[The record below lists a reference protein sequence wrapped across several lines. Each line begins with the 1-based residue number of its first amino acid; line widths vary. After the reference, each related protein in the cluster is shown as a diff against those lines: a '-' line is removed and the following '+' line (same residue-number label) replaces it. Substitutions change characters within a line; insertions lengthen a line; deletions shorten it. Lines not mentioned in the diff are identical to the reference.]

1 MKKIK
6 HLMIWM
12 GLLLCLVS
20 CKDAMETIGLGGDE
34 IPAEGVVLNINLP
47 NFSEKQLGTRADA
60 SETES
65 INKLTLLYYDSSS
78 KYLSKEDCTNQLT
91 DANKQS
97 NGSYSIKANTPKEA
111 SYIQVV
117 ANADVTDAETVDLQD
132 ITKAAERTPSLTQP
146 VCWGSIKITDLLTPE
161 TAKISL
167 LRSNAKI
174 TLKVAEGIKGIFPEE
189 SAGLIINNTAKK
201 TAIAPKGYK
210 EPTDKGLATTT
221 EFSSTNV
228 GDGSSRVVAVNETSI
243 GQANIIIKAEYVD
256 ATTKKAV
263 EGYYKVGLY
272 NKDKSSQFALLRNH
286 NYTITVTKVNDYG
299 FKTLDEA
306 IKAQPENRIEAEIKD
321 DNPAI
326 TKMIACKD
334 YELGVCDDQSVEATA
349 AEATEEIK
357 ATITL
362 VTTLSSATSADDKL
376 YGVSI
381 NPPAN
386 SWIKFD
392 KDKDVK
398 ETTLP
403 ELGSKSSP
411 GMKYVLTFTLDP
423 NIHET
428 PRTGTVTISSG
439 DLKLDLKITQAG
451 YDFMRDDPKR
461 KVIMLENDREYNW
474 NYFAW
479 LDNDVKGIRPDQM
492 QNVKRNNGLHF
503 TVGKNAY
510 SYKIPKKTGDK
521 LPGDV
526 QTYTDGH
533 FTVSADGD
541 YWKVTLNDDRDNN
554 YDLWK
559 GTFTITNANGI
570 NITYTVYHTGIF
582 HEITDEMAN
591 KYELAEGGDDNLKVK
606 GMFYYGVVKVRGKD
620 HTYLM
625 LDRNLGATDNSPY
638 IPDVNE
644 LKDHKGAIGGYF
656 KIADDKDAYGKD
668 KDKKDKKKWNLS
680 STLSPKGFEIPE
692 KSVFEDLIAKGTL
705 KTEIRT
711 TSLGESYYCTSMNT
725 INSELKTIYLP
736 YGGYLEGESHKYPMH
751 VVFWTKT
758 LVSGTQGFSVESPE
772 YGYWYNYFD
781 IFNSK
786 KGMSNVRFVSGS
798 NGNNTGRYKAMPL
811 RLVCVLQ

>member
-6 HLMIWM
+6 HLMIWI
-12 GLLLCLVS
+12 GLLLSLVS
-20 CKDAMETIGLGGDE
+20 CKDTMEAIGLGGDE
-34 IPAEGVVLNINLP
+34 IPAEGLVLNIDLP

-60 SETES
+60 TETES
-65 INKLTLLYYDSSS
+65 INKLTLLYYDSSN
-78 KYLSKEDCTNQLT
+78 KYLGKEDCTNQLT
-91 DANKQS
+91 KTNKQS
-97 NGSYSIKANTPKEA
+97 NGSYNIKVNAQKEA

-117 ANADVTDAETVDLQD
+117 ANAEVTDGEASDLQD
-132 ITKAAERTPSLTQP
+132 ISKAADRTPSLTEP
-146 VCWGSIKITDLLTPE
+146 VCWGSIKVTDLLTPE

-228 GDGSSRVVAVNETSI
+228 GDGLSRVVAVNETSI
-243 GQANIIIKAEYVD
+243 GQANIIIQAKYNNKV
-256 ATTKKAV
+256 
-263 EGYYKVGLY
+263 GFYKVGLY
-272 NKDKSSQFALLRNH
+272 NKDDKSYEYALLRNH

-306 IKAQPENRIEAEIKD
+306 IKAQPENRIEAEIVD

-334 YELGVCDDQSVEATA
+334 YELGVSDDLSVKATA
-349 AEATEEIK
+349 AEATEAIK

-362 VTTLSSATSADDKL
+362 VTTLSSATSADGKL

-381 NPPAN
+381 NPAD
-386 SWIKFD
+386 SWITFD
-392 KDKDVK
+392 KDDVT
-398 ETTLP
+398 ETKLP
-403 ELGSKSSP
+403 ESESKSSP
-411 GMKYVLTFTLDP
+411 GMKYVLTFTLAP
-423 NIHET
+423 NTESED

-439 DLKLDLKITQAG
+439 DLKLDVKITQAG
-451 YDFMRDDPKR
+451 FDFMRDDPDR
-461 KVIMLENDREYNW
+461 KVIMYKDNNEYQKD
-474 NYFAW
+474 YFAW
-479 LDNDVKGIRPDQM
+479 LDKIQGIKPEQM
-492 QNVKRNNGLHF
+492 LGNVRNNGLHF

-510 SYKIPKKTGDK
+510 SYKIPKQE
-521 LPGDV
+521 GDV
-526 QTYTDGH
+526 RTYNDSKSQRL
-533 FTVSADGD
+533 FTVSDDGG
-541 YWKVTLNDDRDNN
+541 YWKVTLADNHDNN
-554 YDLWK
+554 YDLWE
-559 GTFTITNANGI
+559 GTFTIKNAAGI

-582 HEITDEMAN
+582 HEITDDMAN
-591 KYELAEGGDDNLKVK
+591 KYELSEGGDDNPKVK
-606 GMFYYGVVKVRGKD
+606 GMFYYGVVKVEGKA
-620 HTYLM
+620 HTYIM

-638 IPDVNE
+638 APDVNE
-644 LKDHKGAIGGYF
+644 LKDHKRAIGGYF
-656 KIADDKDAYGKD
+656 KIADDKDKD
-668 KDKKDKKKWNLS
+668 KDKKLWNLS

-705 KTEIRT
+705 KTEVRHT
-711 TSLGESYYCTSMNT
+711 ALGESYYCTYMNT
-725 INSELKTIYLP
+725 TSSELKTIYLP

-758 LVSGTQGFSVESPE
+758 LVSGTQGFSGGSPE

-781 IFNSK
+781 VYNDK
-786 KGMSNVRFVSGS
+786 KGFSNVRFVSGS

-811 RLVCVLQ
+811 RLVRVLQ

>member
-1 MKKIK
+1 
-6 HLMIWM
+6 MIWI
-12 GLLLCLVS
+12 GLLLSLVS
-20 CKDAMETIGLGGDE
+20 CKDTMEAIGLGGDE
-34 IPAEGVVLNINLP
+34 IPAEGLVLNINLP

-60 SETES
+60 TETES
-65 INKLTLLYYDSSS
+65 INKLTLLYYDSSN
-78 KYLSKEDCTNQLT
+78 KYLDKEDCTNQLT
-91 DANKQS
+91 ETNKKS
-97 NGSYSIKANTPKEA
+97 NGSYNIKVNAPKEA

-117 ANADVTDAETVDLQD
+117 ANADVTNEEARDLQE
-132 ITKAAERTPSLTQP
+132 ISKAADRTPSLTEP
-146 VCWGSIKITDLLTPE
+146 VCWGSIKVTDLLTPE

-201 TAIAPKGYK
+201 TAIAPKDYK
-210 EPTDKGLATTT
+210 EPTDEGLAKTT

-228 GDGSSRVVAVNETSI
+228 GDGLSRVVAVNETSI

-256 ATTKKAV
+256 TTTKKAV

-362 VTTLSSATSADDKL
+362 VTTLSSATSADNKL

-403 ELGSKSSP
+403 ESGSKSSP
-411 GMKYVLTFTLDP
+411 GMKYVLTFTLDK
-423 NIHET
+423 NDKSED
-428 PRTGTVTISSG
+428 PRTGTVTITSG
-439 DLKLDLKITQAG
+439 DLKLDVKITQAG
-451 YDFMRDDPKR
+451 FDFRRDDPKR
-461 KVIMLENDREYNW
+461 KVKMFIDNIINTE
-474 NYFAW
+474 NYFEW
-479 LDNDVKGIRPDQM
+479 LDKKMQGIRPEQM
-492 QNVKRNNGLHF
+492 LGNVRNNGFHF
-503 TVGKNAY
+503 AVGKNTY
-510 SYKIPKKTGDK
+510 SYKIPYLEDDK
-521 LPGDV
+521 L
-526 QTYTDGH
+526 TDTDDH
-533 FTVSADGD
+533 FKVERDGNF
-541 YWKVTLNDDRDNN
+541 WKVTLTDNRDDN
-554 YDLWK
+554 YDLWQ
-559 GTFTITNANGI
+559 GSFTITNKEGI
-570 NITYTVYHTGIF
+570 KITYYVYHTGIF
-582 HEITDEMAN
+582 HQITDEMAN
-591 KYELAEGGDDNLKVK
+591 KYELAEGGDDTLKVK
-606 GMFYYGVVKVRGKD
+606 GWFYYGVVKVQGQNNK
-620 HTYLM
+620 TYIM

-638 IPDVNE
+638 VPDVNE

-656 KIADDKDAYGKD
+656 KISENKNYSDAKQG
-668 KDKKDKKKWNLS
+668 NLS
-680 STLSPKGFEIPE
+680 SELSPKGFEIPD
-692 KSVFEDLIAKGTL
+692 KSVFEDLVAKGTL
-705 KTEIRT
+705 NTEIRT

-725 INSELKTIYLP
+725 INSELQTIYLP

-758 LVSGTQGFSVESPE
+758 LVSGTQGFSKDSPE
-772 YGYWYNYFD
+772 YGFWYNYFD
-781 IFNSK
+781 IYNSK
-786 KGMSNVRFVSGS
+786 KGISNVRFVSGS
-798 NGNNTGRYKAMPL
+798 NGHNTGRYKAMPL
-811 RLVCVLQ
+811 RLVRVLQ